1 MEHFFNCNLCNYN
14 LCKECTS
21 DRFGVLA
28 LKLSPT
34 ADHLIAVAFNIRNF
48 RNDLIV
54 YDTIQKKENGRNL
67 LISGGFKHFSL
78 KNYFD
83 FLSESI
89 IVRSDNKKSFKQ
101 ISLKKVEI
109 ISLGP

>member
-34 ADHLIAVAFNIRNF
+34 TDHLIAVVFNIGNF

-54 YDTIQKKENGRNL
+54 YDTNKKKENGRNYL
-67 LISGGFKHFSL
+67 VSGGFKHF
-78 KNYFD
+78 
-83 FLSESI
+83 
-89 IVRSDNKKSFKQ
+89 
-101 ISLKKVEI
+101 
-109 ISLGP
+109 

>member
-1 MEHFFNCNLCNYN
+1 MGYLFNCNLCNFN

-34 ADHLIAVAFNIRNF
+34 TDHLIAVVFNIGNF

-54 YDTIQKKENGRNL
+54 YDTNKKKENGRNYL
-67 LISGGFKHFSL
+67 VSGGFKHF
-78 KNYFD
+78 
-83 FLSESI
+83 
-89 IVRSDNKKSFKQ
+89 
-101 ISLKKVEI
+101 
-109 ISLGP
+109 